1 MLVQPALIAHLLC
14 RPVSI
19 ADSTGYCQL
28 ITSLVQGWR
37 IVLRF
42 RAAGFGK
49 GAPESAKIF
58 FRSRSCALLAA
69 LHPADHVNSRRA
81 RAPAWDQQSRPGKAN
96 RKSVV

>member
-42 RAAGFGK
+42 RAAAFGK
-49 GAPESAKIF
+49 GAPESATIF
-58 FRSRSCALLAA
+58 FRSRSCALLRV
-69 LHPADHVNSRRA
+69 LHRAGRGERRLA
-81 RAPAWDQQSRPGKAN
+81 RAQHWISRAGLGKLIGQI
-96 RKSVV
+96 